1 MGIIDTVMTTALA
14 ISLDNDIVFGLTF
27 AGSKDR
33 LEMGQKMSR
42 LQARGCPLT
51 VS

>member
-1 MGIIDTVMTTALA
+1 MGIIETVMTTAL
-14 ISLDNDIVFGLTF
+14 IVSLNDDMVLKLTF

-33 LEMGQKMSR
+33 LEMDQKMSM
-42 LQARGCPLT
+42 LQARECPLT